1 MWVDFTGYPS
11 NQFSGCRLNRWL
23 SLGNFGRFDFQ
34 NAKTDKYKKYC
45 NFFFQGGYFLNQNNQ
60 DLTPDLDNEERK
72 KLGLVYYKPIA
83 KELVDYLQTTGNR
96 AEEKNDSKDE
106 GMDQFEKIKSEI
118 QNELKELDVIGELPK
133 SFNN

>member
-1 MWVDFTGYPS
+1 MVSVDP
-11 NQFSGCRLNRWL
+11 
-23 SLGNFGRFDFQ
+23 
-34 NAKTDKYKKYC
+34 TDRSKKYC
-45 NFFFQGGYFLNQNNQ
+45 IFFQGGYFLNQNNQ

-72 KLGLVYYKPIA
+72 NLGLVYYKPIA

-118 QNELKELDVIGELPK
+118 QNELKELDVIGELHRL
-133 SFNN
+133 FHN